1 MNLPA
6 LAFLLLWAGA
16 PPMPLEN
23 AQVVL
28 REAGANPAATFA
40 SVLAAQ
46 REPGWI
52 GYSVPGGAGR
62 TMCCYEFWDG
72 EPRGGGGCRLEREG
86 SYGNGRRKAPV
97 PLEDDGRVVV
107 LMRASAGRIEKVRTF
122 STDCALDAG
131 GRSVAWL
138 SGLDEA
144 QSVHILAPLAGSDVR
159 KVSDGAMHAL
169 SAHAGRESVDAL
181 ISLAKKDASTRT
193 RGQALFWLAQRA
205 GEEARRAITQALED
219 DPETEVKK
227 KAVFALS
234 QLPKDEGVP
243 LLIRTAKQN
252 RNPEVRRQAMFWLGQ
267 SSDAR
272 AVAFFEEILTR

>member
-1 MNLPA
+1 MNLQ
-6 LAFLLLWAGA
+6 LAFLLLWAA
-16 PPMPLEN
+16 PPMHLEN
-23 AQVVL
+23 AQLVV

-52 GYSVPGGAGR
+52 GYSIPGGRGR
-62 TMCCYEFWDG
+62 SMCCFEFWDG

-86 SYGNGRRKAPV
+86 SFGEGRRKGPV
-97 PLEDDGRVVV
+97 PLEDDGHVVV
-107 LMRASAGRIEKVRTF
+107 LMRASAGQIEKVRTF
-122 STDCALDAG
+122 SSDCALDAG

-144 QSVHILAPLAGSDVR
+144 QSVRLLAPLAGNDVR
-159 KVSDGAMHAL
+159 KVADGAMHAL
-169 SAHAGRESVDAL
+169 SAHAGRASVDAL
-181 ISLAKKDASTRT
+181 ISLAKRDSSTRT

-205 GEEARRAITQALED
+205 GEEARSAITQAIED
-219 DPETEVKK
+219 DPETDVKK

-252 RNPEVRRQAMFWLGQ
+252 RNPDVRRQAMFWLGQ
-267 SSDAR
+267 SSDPR

>member
-1 MNLPA
+1 MNLQG
-6 LAFLLLWAGA
+6 LVFLLFWAA
-16 PPMPLEN
+16 PPMHLEN
-23 AQVVL
+23 AQLAVH
-28 REAGANPAATFA
+28 EAGANPAATFA
-40 SVLAAQ
+40 SLLAAQ

-52 GYSVPGGAGR
+52 GYSIPGGHGR
-62 TMCCYEFWDG
+62 TMCCFEFWDG

-86 SYGNGRRKAPV
+86 PFGEGRRKRPV
-97 PLEDDGRVVV
+97 PLEDEGHVVV

-122 STDCALDAG
+122 SSDCALDAG

-144 QSVHILAPLAGSDVR
+144 QSVRILAPLAGNDLR

-169 SAHAGRESVDAL
+169 SAHAGRASVDAL
-181 ISLAKKDASTRT
+181 IALAKRDASTRT

-205 GEEARRAITQALED
+205 GEEARSAITQAIED
-219 DPETEVKK
+219 DPETDVKK

-243 LLIRTAKQN
+243 LLIRTATQN

-267 SSDAR
+267 SSDPR
-272 AVAFFEEILTR
+272 AVSFFEEILTR